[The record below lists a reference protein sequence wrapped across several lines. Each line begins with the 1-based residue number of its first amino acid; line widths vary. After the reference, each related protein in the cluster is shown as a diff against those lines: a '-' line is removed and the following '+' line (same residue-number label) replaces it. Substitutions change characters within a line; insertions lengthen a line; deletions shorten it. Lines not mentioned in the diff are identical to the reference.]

1 MRFLDFLFPPRA
13 DELVLRGV
21 SDDDFLS
28 LLSPRLV
35 PETRP
40 GTVAL
45 LSFGD
50 VSVRAAIHEAKY
62 HGSERAFRLL
72 GSVLADYLRDADDV
86 GRLTSNTCLV
96 PIPLGKERM
105 KERGFN
111 QAEEVVRRALRSL
124 DGHFVLNIDL
134 LERVKETQ
142 SQISLER
149 RSREKN
155 MRGAFFA
162 SPELMRRRASSNTT
176 YILIDDVLTTG
187 ATLQSAIDAL
197 KEAGAEHII
206 PLALAH

>member
-13 DELVLRGV
+13 DELILREV

-45 LSFGD
+45 FSFD
-50 VSVRAAIHEAKY
+50 EEPVRSAIHEAKY
-62 HGSERAFRLL
+62 HGSERAFYLL
-72 GSVLADYLRDADDV
+72 ASALADYIRDSDDV
-86 GRLTSNTCLV
+86 GRGTFYIRLV
-96 PIPLGKERM
+96 PVPLGKERR

-111 QAEEVVRRALRSL
+111 QVEEVASRALRSL
-124 DGHFVLNIDL
+124 DSHFILTDDL
-134 LERVKETQ
+134 LERVKETP

-149 RSREKN
+149 RRREEN
-155 MRGAFFA
+155 MRGAFCA
-162 SPELMRRRASSNTT
+162 THYADPT
-176 YILIDDVLTTG
+176 YVYIVIDDVLTTG

-197 KEAGAEHII
+197 QDAGAERII